1 MTFDFF
7 DSGLTYMLR
16 LGLTPSSI
24 KFSFIDSHLMF
35 FARQCLHNNLPD
47 CSCIYSN
54 AYFFRGSCNKPGILK
69 NGRVIG
75 RNYSD
80 GSVIKFECNK
90 GYEVR
95 GSTCRRGSWE
105 GQFPECE
112 SKFKRGVNNEDNFDI
127 LTYLL
132 PLA

>member
-1 MTFDFF
+1 
-7 DSGLTYMLR
+7 MLE
-16 LGLTPSSI
+16 LSLTPSST
-24 KFSFIDSHLMF
+24 KFSSIESHLLF
-35 FARQCLHNNLPD
+35 FARLCLRINLPD
-47 CSCIYSN
+47 CLCIYSN
-54 AYFFRGSCNKPGILK
+54 AYFFKGLCNKPGILK

-80 GSVIKFECNK
+80 GSAIKFECNK

-95 GSTCRRGSWE
+95 GSPFSTCRRGAWE

-112 SKFKRGVNNEDNFDI
+112 SKFKRGINNKDNFDI

-132 PLA
+132 PLT

>member
-95 GSTCRRGSWE
+95 GSPFSTCRRGSWE

-112 SKFKRGVNNEDNFDI
+112 SKFKRGVNNEDN
-127 LTYLL
+127 LTY
-132 PLA
+132 